1 MTPINAAPMMNDF
14 PQQIPGADAFERA
27 VNLAGLLATRGIV
40 RLRLEHAGCQT
51 DLAAR
56 TTSLPDEL
64 LRHTTCTLHT
74 GTASYVVNADHIR
87 LLAPESAGH

>member
-1 MTPINAAPMMNDF
+1 MNDL
-14 PQQIPGADAFERA
+14 PQQIPGANAFERA

-40 RLRLEHAGCQT
+40 RLRLEYEGVHT

-64 LRHTTCTLHT
+64 LTHTPCTLHT
-74 GTASYVVNADHIR
+74 GTASYAVSAQHIR
-87 LLAPESAGH
+87 LLVSESAGY